1 MVIFITNMDMN
12 LIASILI
19 IINST
24 NHDKDT
30 QTNSKIIMIIDT
42 PRTIDQKIHIGL
54 TWKRNNMIVDADS
67 VINHNICFLIKE
79 QLSTSNVQQLNI
91 TLIHILATTLI
102 ILKKVITIR
111 KYLERESHEDTL
123 M

>member
-54 TWKRNNMIVDADS
+54 T
-67 VINHNICFLIKE
+67 
-79 QLSTSNVQQLNI
+79 
-91 TLIHILATTLI
+91 
-102 ILKKVITIR
+102 
-111 KYLERESHEDTL
+111 
-123 M
+123 